1 LCQDRTEG
9 EGEVIS
15 KIGDLKYVETEMQDD
30 LEEIAA
36 KLLQAARKLPP
47 GSERHGIL
55 KEIGTFRVRIN
66 RLRAQPDQLQ
76 TSK

>member
-1 LCQDRTEG
+1 M
-9 EGEVIS
+9 
-15 KIGDLKYVETEMQDD
+15 GDLKYIETEMQDD

-55 KEIGTFRVRIN
+55 KEIGKFRVRIN